1 MYRCDDCDYEFSE
14 YEADYYRLPPKRF
27 CTGWDIDNE
36 NMPCCPLCGSL
47 NLVEVKDEDEDDEE
61 I

>member
-47 NLVEVKDEDEDDEE
+47 NLVEVKDEDE
-61 I
+61 